1 MSETLTQEHTDVMQ
15 RIQDINTEMRKAE
28 IEHAFIC
35 WWDHIGSAAP
45 GRVDDLYQH
54 TEKQSRKAFHFAC
67 EHFHL
72 PVQPAKAKKPESK
85 INLLYSL
92 FALGVVVGVFLTFA
106 LGLII
111 IQPK

>member
-1 MSETLTQEHTDVMQ
+1 MSNTLTQDHIDVMQ
-15 RIQDINTEMRKAE
+15 RIQDINAEMRKAE

-45 GRVDDLYQH
+45 GSGDDLYQH

-72 PVQPAKAKKPESK
+72 PVQSPQAEKPERK
-85 INLLYSL
+85 INQLYSL